1 MKLTIKLDQSLIF
14 IVWFQCLKQRINRF
28 SNFRLVMEWSAHI
41 TKKLKISIHALREEG
56 DFVLR
61 DSKCHPDMKKAPTLP
76 SSVVWALFCLNL
88 PKIGKNSRNM
98 KFSAKMQ
105 TSRVH
110 IG

>member
-1 MKLTIKLDQSLIF
+1 MSNKIIKKAAACGLSRGQRFDPAILHQSRAKRTQNHHSNGR
-14 IVWFQCLKQRINRF
+14 QCVR
-28 SNFRLVMEWSAHI
+28 
-41 TKKLKISIHALREEG
+41 
-56 DFVLR
+56 FVLR
-61 DSKCHPDMKKAPTLP
+61 DSQCHSDMKKAPTLP
-76 SSVVWALFCLNL
+76 SSAAWALFCLNL